1 MGAKRSGSAGDVWL
15 RPAARAAREA
25 PSPPLS
31 RDRIVAEAI
40 ALLDEEGADRL
51 TMRRLAE
58 RLGTGST
65 TLYWHVKTK
74 DDVLDLALDAIFA
87 AVEIPGEGAA
97 EGGGDGR
104 GSGRRGSR
112 RGSRGG
118 GGSDGGAGRGAGRDW
133 HADIT
138 ALITGWH
145 AVLLAHPWSAALLGR
160 PMLGPNV
167 LARSEFLYATLVAA
181 GVTEPHLTAAAYGLS
196 NYVIGSALMQAT
208 WTVREHGAQQ
218 AAREHFRAS
227 SDRYPVLAAHGP
239 LTEDADWD
247 GSFTIG
253 LTWLLDGIQTT
264 TASAGGAA
272 DRASTEL

>member
-1 MGAKRSGSAGDVWL
+1 MAGRRSGSAGDVWL
-15 RPAARAAREA
+15 RAPARETRA
-25 PSPPLS
+25 PPPLS

-65 TLYWHVKTK
+65 TLYWHVRTK

-87 AVEIPGEGAA
+87 AVQIPGEG
-97 EGGGDGR
+97 GGGDWR
-104 GSGRRGSR
+104 
-112 RGSRGG
+112 
-118 GGSDGGAGRGAGRDW
+118 
-133 HADIT
+133 ADIT
-138 ALITGWH
+138 ALISGWH

-167 LARSEFLYATLVAA
+167 LARSEFLYGTLVAA

-208 WTVREHGAQQ
+208 WTAREQGARQ
-218 AAREHFRAS
+218 AAQEHFRADQ
-227 SDRYPVLAAHGP
+227 DRYPALATHGP
-239 LTEDADWD
+239 LAKDGDWET
-247 GSFTIG
+247 SFTIG
-253 LTWLLDGIQTT
+253 LTWLLDGIQ
-264 TASAGGAA
+264 AGAA
-272 DRASTEL
+272 EEASTES